1 MRAPVQIPPL
11 AIWPD
16 RDTVQSWR
24 YLEAQTPVDFTQT
37 LEGVGYSGE
46 IMILRCGSVIWQ
58 AHLVLDADGYV
69 TVTVPESIGQTLRS
83 PRRIDATGQIVITSP
98 IPEQTVTWVFPVAVY
113 EVHA

>member
-11 AIWPD
+11 NIWPD

-46 IMILRCGSVIWQ
+46 ILILRCGSVIWQ
-58 AHLVLDADGYV
+58 APLVLDADGYV

-83 PRRIDATGQIVITSP
+83 PRRIDATYQITITA
-98 IPEQTVTWVFPVAVY
+98 PEPELSLVWIGAVSVY